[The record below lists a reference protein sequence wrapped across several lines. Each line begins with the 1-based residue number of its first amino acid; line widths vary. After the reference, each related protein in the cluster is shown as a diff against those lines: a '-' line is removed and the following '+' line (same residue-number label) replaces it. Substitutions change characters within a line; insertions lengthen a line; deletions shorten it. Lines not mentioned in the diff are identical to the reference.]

1 MADAIV
7 TDVVQEVLRIL
18 TASDVVVEEFE
29 YDGPIVENSV
39 YTGQYHRCKSD
50 SSEGRLEESLDDGDV
65 EREWSLSGGSF
76 LVESTNV
83 KDGTREDIILRMKY
97 HQCKADSREGRLE
110 ERLVGGVVERRWTI
124 SRGDDLKEVVS
135 TVLES
140 TNVKAIRVFSGWQSY
155 NHGVIEQFLQGL
167 RTNHTIVSA
176 TFNLVS
182 PQNTTVVVDKSVVM
196 LRHNIGL
203 KHFGLLLSSD
213 IKGITKH
220 SGFGDALKMNH
231 TLQRLQIHFHDN
243 SPELDL
249 EELVQPL
256 IMDKNGHQANSTL
269 TTLDVT
275 GLFAMGSVGATFARM
290 LRKNSSIKRLSLVQS
305 LEFASYVQ
313 ELIQSLVENHSLE
326 TLDLR
331 YCNGVFRS
339 LFPVI
344 MDVLRVNFTLE
355 NIELW
360 GTPLDYGS
368 QSLAIKKQLQGN
380 RLYKKLHLKDL
391 EMAKPTSAR
400 VIFCGSPYAGKT
412 TLRKAVV
419 RSIEHRNT
427 ISKSILNP
435 CKDFMMKKIDGG
447 QRLIQGNKQI
457 THRTRGIEV
466 HSLKSSEGIRWSIWD
481 MGGQEEFHGFHYF
494 MLPDLSDTGNPS
506 LFLLVCSPYVLRDE
520 GTPSKEKVK
529 LPIEIQKEL
538 EYWLRFI
545 ASKSRRTISFKPK
558 VIMVLTHSDKVPGL
572 VARAQE
578 SVTSLKEQF
587 AELLDVW
594 SEPIAVDGFSTESGS
609 NVASVIEDNIVTL
622 LKALPPV
629 YKVCSDVRSALKGW
643 MVRNP
648 KCPMM
653 NWKTF
658 SDLCQETDLPGLVK
672 ATVEGSMI
680 EARRKAVATSM
691 HNSGDVIYFEDLD
704 FLVVDLDWFCHRV
717 MGHLIKLSDDRSKL
731 ATATNPDGFTS
742 RAYLENILVD
752 SLKSSRELGYGGCAL
767 DVTAQ
772 NLVQLMLR
780 LELCFE
786 DTTGSHGVGKL
797 FIPTILDIGQVAG
810 SWNWSDISQKSIYF
824 GRRLQCADPE
834 HTFIPRGLF
843 CRLQVFLHN
852 RFLTLE
858 KDMNM
863 RALYEPKNNFIY
875 IMLNGV
881 EVVVDYNADVGT
893 HIDVLVHSKSK
904 SFDDALDIV
913 HEHIMDK
920 ILERCV
926 ATDGCQGVVL
936 VEGVIRTMCVKNCM
950 SFKERQGQSVL
961 LEELKRN
968 VFSHG
973 NEYEHPWGELRQ
985 GENVIRRENEF
996 AKMLMG
1002 RGERDEVVERHKQ
1015 ALQIDEVDGVHDKAA
1030 MDTRG
1035 WTRSS
1040 SSKTLV
1046 NLKNVM
1052 QEPSQEQ
1059 NQALRKLAYDFEHLA
1074 GVVHD
1079 TNNTVHDTHKLVR
1092 DEGLQLTRFIHKLIV
1107 NSSQRQVPRIVL
1119 FTTGDVSFKQKLIT
1133 KLVPG
1138 MKAPQL
1144 HLLCEYKGQEHIV
1157 EGQAGCQVIIE
1168 DEDWKNVHELVVE
1181 GLKWF
1186 QLAVKVGAH
1195 ITMGLEN
1202 MVPIPKM
1209 EYGKDVVAPGKLV
1222 RDEAS
1227 AIRTAESVSAEQW
1240 LVNFLKDKVIL
1251 TQFGLQRV
1259 VYKDTHGRQT
1269 GELGWICQKHFDQGM
1284 CVGELD
1290 GFPCP

>member
-7 TDVVQEVLRIL
+7 TNVVQEVLRIL
-18 TASDVVVEEFE
+18 TARDVVVEEFS
-29 YDGPIVENSV
+29 YGPTWEDIILRRK
-39 YTGQYHRCKSD
+39 YHRCKAD
-50 SSEGRLEESLDDGDV
+50 SSEGRLEEPLVDGDVERGWSLSGGHDMKELVSKVPESTNVEDGSREDIVLRMKYHQFKADSSEGQLEEPLVDGDV
-65 EREWSLSGGSF
+65 EREWSLSGG
-76 LVESTNV
+76 
-83 KDGTREDIILRMKY
+83 
-97 HQCKADSREGRLE
+97 
-110 ERLVGGVVERRWTI
+110 
-124 SRGDDLKEVVS
+124 DDLKELVS

-140 TNVKAIRVFSGWQSY
+140 TNVKAIHVFSDCRSY
-155 NHGVIEQFLQGL
+155 TYDVIEQFLQGL
-167 RTNHTIVSA
+167 RTNHTIVRA
-176 TFNLVS
+176 RFDIIC
-182 PQNTTVVVDKSVVM
+182 PRNTTIMLDKSVIM

-203 KHFGLLLSSD
+203 KHFSLRLPYD
-213 IKGITKH
+213 IEGTTKH
-220 SGFGDALKMNH
+220 SGFGNALKMNH
-231 TLQRLQIHFHDN
+231 TLQILELVFP
-243 SPELDL
+243 SGALDL

-256 IMDKNGHQANSTL
+256 IMDENGHQANSTL
-269 TTLDVT
+269 TALSIY
-275 GLFAMGSVGATFARM
+275 GAMELSTMSPIGATLARM
-290 LRKNSSIKRLSLVQS
+290 LRKNSSIKHLDLTMSLTS
-305 LEFASYVQ
+305 ESDVQ

-326 TLDLR
+326 TLDLVG
-331 YCNGVFRS
+331 CDGVKGS
-339 LFPVI
+339 VFPAI
-344 MDVLRVNFTLE
+344 MDVLLVNFTLKD
-355 NIELW
+355 IEL
-360 GTPLDYGS
+360 GETSLAFGGKG
-368 QSLAIKKQLQGN
+368 LAIKEQLRKN
-380 RLYKKLHLKDL
+380 KMYKKLHLKEL

-400 VIFCGSPYAGKT
+400 VIFCGFPYAGKT

-447 QRLIQGNKQI
+447 QWLIQGGKQI

-481 MGGQEEFHGFHYF
+481 MGGQEEFHGFHHF

-506 LFLLVCSPYVLRDE
+506 LFLLVCSPYVLRDK

-529 LPIEIQKEL
+529 LPIEIEKEL

-558 VIMVLTHSDKVPGL
+558 VIVVLTHSDKVPGL

-594 SEPIAVDGFSTESGS
+594 LEPIAVDAFSTQSAS

-648 KCPMM
+648 KSPMM

-672 ATVEGSMI
+672 VTAEGSMV
-680 EARRKAVATSM
+680 EARQKAVATIM

-752 SLKSSRELGYGGCAL
+752 LLKSSRELGYGGSAL

-772 NLVQLMLR
+772 NLVHLMLR

-786 DTTGSHGVGKL
+786 DTTRSHGVGKL
-797 FIPTILDIGQVAG
+797 FIPTILDVGQAAG
-810 SWNWSDISQKSIYF
+810 SWNWSHMSQKSIYF

-852 RFLTLE
+852 QFLKLE

-893 HIDVLVHSKSK
+893 HIDVLVHCKSK
-904 SFDDALDIV
+904 SFDNALDIV

-961 LEELKRN
+961 LEELKQN

-973 NEYEHPWGELRQ
+973 NEYEHPWGELKQ
-985 GENVIRRENEF
+985 GENVILRENEC
-996 AKMLMG
+996 AVMLMG
-1002 RGERDEVVERHKQ
+1002 RRER
-1015 ALQIDEVDGVHDKAA
+1015 G
-1030 MDTRG
+1030 G
-1035 WTRSS
+1035 SG
-1040 SSKTLV
+1040 KT
-1046 NLKNVM
+1046 
-1052 QEPSQEQ
+1052 
-1059 NQALRKLAYDFEHLA
+1059 
-1074 GVVHD
+1074 
-1079 TNNTVHDTHKLVR
+1079 
-1092 DEGLQLTRFIHKLIV
+1092 
-1107 NSSQRQVPRIVL
+1107 
-1119 FTTGDVSFKQKLIT
+1119 
-1133 KLVPG
+1133 
-1138 MKAPQL
+1138 
-1144 HLLCEYKGQEHIV
+1144 
-1157 EGQAGCQVIIE
+1157 
-1168 DEDWKNVHELVVE
+1168 
-1181 GLKWF
+1181 
-1186 QLAVKVGAH
+1186 
-1195 ITMGLEN
+1195 
-1202 MVPIPKM
+1202 
-1209 EYGKDVVAPGKLV
+1209 
-1222 RDEAS
+1222 
-1227 AIRTAESVSAEQW
+1227 
-1240 LVNFLKDKVIL
+1240 
-1251 TQFGLQRV
+1251 
-1259 VYKDTHGRQT
+1259 
-1269 GELGWICQKHFDQGM
+1269 
-1284 CVGELD
+1284 
-1290 GFPCP
+1290 